1 MCIFFF
7 IYQTLSLHKIFWIK
21 IILKIACV
29 ECEDSS
35 YVFVSKVHITLCVHI
50 IVHKI
55 HRYLLIEVENHK
67 PVAILNINGFYGM
80 LTTCQIT
87 IPFLK
92 KLNWDTKSG
101 PL

>member
-1 MCIFFF
+1 M
-7 IYQTLSLHKIFWIK
+7 SLYKIFSIK

-29 ECEDSS
+29 ECEDSL
-35 YVFVSKVHITLCVHI
+35 YVFGLKVHTTLC
-50 IVHKI
+50 VHKI
-55 HRYLLIEVENHK
+55 HRYLLIELENHK
-67 PVAILNINGFYGM
+67 PIAILNINGSCGM

-87 IPFLK
+87 IPLKK

>member
-1 MCIFFF
+1 
-7 IYQTLSLHKIFWIK
+7 
-21 IILKIACV
+21 
-29 ECEDSS
+29 
-35 YVFVSKVHITLCVHI
+35 
-50 IVHKI
+50 VHKI

-67 PVAILNINGFYGM
+67 PIAILNINGFYGM